1 MEDRY
6 DISVDIGEGKDKGVQ
21 CWIRIGDDGKYIPAT
36 VIDTTTTISLADSVQ
51 RSGYASVEAGELS
64 FRAEIVDTNAKVID
78 ELFFNKKMK
87 TFEERCDEAYANKDI
102 NALVGIMFTNRLLAF
117 NGLASNIK
125 TLNREF
131 NYAATLWKKLCEAI
145 FPIVG
150 KQRKTTY
157 KTIRRDCAKRNGRR

>member
-6 DISVDIGEGKDKGVQ
+6 DISVDIGDGKDYSV
-21 CWIRIGDDGKYIPAT
+21 AT
-36 VIDTTTTISLADSVQ
+36 LFENGEYRPIAVCDSISFADSVQ
-51 RSGYASVEAGELS
+51 RSGYVGVEAGELS
-64 FRAEIVDTNAKVID
+64 FSAEIVDTNAQVID
-78 ELFFNKKMK
+78 AFFFNKKMK

-131 NYAATLWKKLCEAI
+131 NYAATLWKKLCEAM

-157 KTIRRDCAKRNGRR
+157 KTIRRDCAKRNRHK